1 MAVCNLERIIHI
13 LKASDYSCINKKK
26 SFFFFFYCLTNT
38 LKKRKN
44 KYNITYLSS
53 QLVEN

>member
-26 SFFFFFYCLTNT
+26 SFFFFFFLLFNKH
-38 LKKRKN
+38 LKKEEKQ
-44 KYNITYLSS
+44 I
-53 QLVEN
+53 

>member
-26 SFFFFFYCLTNT
+26 SFFFFFFT
-38 LKKRKN
+38 
-44 KYNITYLSS
+44 
-53 QLVEN
+53 V

>member
-26 SFFFFFYCLTNT
+26 SFFFFFLLFNKH
-38 LKKRKN
+38 LKKEEKQ
-44 KYNITYLSS
+44 I
-53 QLVEN
+53 

>member
-26 SFFFFFYCLTNT
+26 SFFFFLLFNKH
-38 LKKRKN
+38 LKKEEKQ
-44 KYNITYLSS
+44 I
-53 QLVEN
+53 